1 MLLSLDLSRFVPP
14 TTDSPTARGL
24 EHERRSAWPVDCE
37 RRLRPV
43 RILRVIARLNVGG
56 PSIQA
61 ITLTQR
67 MDELG
72 YRTRLLRGTEAQDE
86 GNMDYLAERLG
97 VRPVLVRSLRRA
109 IGPHDALALGRVWVE
124 IVRTRP
130 DVLHTHAAKAGSIA
144 RLAALLSGPFAPRV
158 RVHTFHGHV
167 LTGYFSPRAA
177 RVFQTI
183 ERFLA
188 RHTDRLVA
196 VSPEV
201 RDDLVDLGIAPS
213 ARIEVLPLG
222 FDLAAFDLPPA
233 ERARYRRTVREELGI
248 PETARLVT
256 LVARLVPIKRVDRFL
271 RVAARLADM
280 PGVAFLIVGDG
291 ELREEVRAL
300 PAARALG
307 ERLVWAGFR
316 RDLPAVLAA
325 TDVAVLTSDN
335 EGTPVSLIE
344 AQAASV
350 PVVSTAVGGTA
361 SVIEHGR
368 TGLLAPPEDEEGIA
382 RAVRGIL
389 VDRDLADRLRAA
401 GRESSLARF
410 SIERLCH
417 DIDDLYRRML
427 DHAG

>member
-1 MLLSLDLSRFVPP
+1 
-14 TTDSPTARGL
+14 
-24 EHERRSAWPVDCE
+24 
-37 RRLRPV
+37 
-43 RILRVIARLNVGG
+43 LRVIARLNVGG

-61 ITLTQR
+61 ITLTRR
-67 MDELG
+67 MGELG
-72 YRTRLLRGTEAQDE
+72 YRTRLVRGTEAPDE

-97 VRPVLVRSLRRA
+97 VRPVRVRSLRRA
-109 IGPHDALALGRVWVE
+109 LGAHDALALLRLWVE
-124 IVRTRP
+124 ILRSRP
-130 DVLHTHAAKAGSIA
+130 DVLHTHAAKAGFVG

-183 ERFLA
+183 ERCLS

-196 VSPEV
+196 VSTEV
-201 RDDLVDLGIAPS
+201 RDDLIRLDIAPPE
-213 ARIEVLPLG
+213 RIEVIPLG
-222 FDLAAFDLPPA
+222 FDLTAFALPPA
-233 ERARYRRTVREELGI
+233 ERSRCRHAVREELGI
-248 PETARLVT
+248 PEAARVVT

-271 RVAARLADM
+271 RVAARLADI

-291 ELREEVRAL
+291 ELREELRAL
-300 PAARALG
+300 PAVRALG
-307 ERLVWAGFR
+307 DRVHWAGFR

-344 AQAASV
+344 AQASSV
-350 PVVSTAVGGTA
+350 PVVSTAVGGTP
-361 SVIEHGR
+361 SVIEHGL
-368 TGLLAPPEDEEGIA
+368 TGLLAQSGDEEGIA
-382 RAVRGIL
+382 RAVREVL
-389 VDRDLADRLRAA
+389 VDRDLARRLGAA

-417 DIDDLYRRML
+417 DVDDLYTRLL
-427 DHAG
+427 DRVG